1 MEVVKEWIR
10 EPGRCWVHLSVI
22 KDWAVSIRWT
32 EEKRGLER
40 YRAVGVGTAG
50 GGKGGG
56 IGVGYWGPVQ
66 GIGASN

>member
-10 EPGRCWVHLSVI
+10 EPGRCWVQRSVS

-50 GGKGGG
+50 GGKGG
-56 IGVGYWGPVQ
+56 V
-66 GIGASN
+66 